1 MRMYDLIIKKRNGEE
16 LSTEEIEFFIQKYTS
31 GDVEDYQAS
40 ALMMAIFF
48 QKMNM
53 RETVDLTKA
62 MMHSG
67 DVVDLSAIEGIK
79 VDKHSTGGVGDT
91 TTLVLAPLVASCG
104 VPVAKMSGRGLGHTG
119 GTLDKLEA
127 IKDFRIDL
135 SIDEF
140 VNNVN
145 KNKIAVIGQ
154 TKDIAPADKK
164 LYALR
169 DVTGTVDNI
178 SLIASSIMS
187 KKLAAGSNA
196 IVLDVK
202 VGSGAFI
209 SDYKGAL
216 ELSKTMVSIGTEMG
230 RDTVALI
237 TDMDQ
242 PLGMAIGNSLEVQE
256 AIDTLKNQG
265 PEDLTELCLNLG
277 GKILL
282 LAKRVDSF
290 EEGKALLRE
299 KLENGEA
306 FEKFKEFVKIQGGDL
321 SVVENPEKLPLAK
334 NTHEVK
340 ATEDGI
346 LSQMIADEIGIC
358 AMMLGAGR
366 ETKDSP
372 IDLSAGILLNKKVGD
387 ALKKG
392 DVLATFYSNKNDEV
406 IQSIEQKFRENIS
419 ITKNTVEKQKLI
431 KAIVMHDSVQEF

>member
-1 MRMYDLIIKKRNGEE
+1 MRMYDLIVKKRNGEE
-16 LSTEEIEFFIQKYTS
+16 LSTEEIEYFVQKYTA
-31 GDVEDYQAS
+31 GEVEDYQAS

-62 MMHSG
+62 MMNSG

-119 GTLDKLEA
+119 GTLDKLES

-135 SIDEF
+135 SIEEF

-164 LYALR
+164 LYSLR

-209 SDYKGAL
+209 QDYPGAL
-216 ELSKTMVSIGTEMG
+216 ELSKTMVSIGSEMG

-242 PLGMAIGNSLEVQE
+242 PLGNAIGNSLEVKE

-282 LAKRVDSF
+282 LAKRVESF
-290 EEGKALLRE
+290 EAGKALLKE

-306 FEKFKEFVKIQGGDL
+306 FEKFKEFIEIQGGDI

-334 NTHEVK
+334 NIYEVK
-340 ATEDGI
+340 ATKEGT
-346 LSQMIADEIGIC
+346 LNQMVADEIGIC

-387 ALKKG
+387 FVTE
-392 DVLATFYSNKNDEV
+392 DDILATFYTNKDMDV
-406 IQSIEQKFRENIS
+406 IKSIEKKFRENIS
-419 ITKNTVEKQKLI
+419 ITNDSVKTQKLI
-431 KAIVMHDSVQEF
+431 KAIVMNDNIQEF

>member
-1 MRMYDLIIKKRNGEE
+1 MRMYDLIIKKRNGKA
-16 LSTEEIEFFIQKYTS
+16 LTTEEIEFFIKKYTT
-31 GDVEDYQAS
+31 GEIEDYQAS

-67 DVVDLSAIEGIK
+67 DVIDLSAIEGIK

-91 TTLVLAPLVASCG
+91 TTLVLAPLVAACG
-104 VPVAKMSGRGLGHTG
+104 VPMAKMSGRGLGHTG
-119 GTLDKLEA
+119 GTLDKLES
-127 IKDFRIDL
+127 IRNFRIDL

-140 VNNVN
+140 VTNVN

-154 TKDIAPADKK
+154 TNDIAPADKK

-209 SDYKGAL
+209 QEYKGAL

-230 RDTVALI
+230 RETVALI

-242 PLGMAIGNSLEVQE
+242 PLGNAIGNALEVKE
-256 AIDTLKNQG
+256 AIDTLKNKG
-265 PEDLTELCLNLG
+265 PKDLTKLCLNLG

-282 LAKRVDSF
+282 LAKRVESF
-290 EEGKALLRE
+290 EEGKDLLRE

-306 FEKFKEFVKIQGGDL
+306 FDKFKEFVKIQGGDV
-321 SVVENPEKLPLAK
+321 SVIDDPALLPVAK
-334 NTHEVK
+334 NSHQVQ
-340 ATEDGI
+340 ATETGRI
-346 LSQMIADEIGIC
+346 KNMIADEIGIC

-366 ETKDSP
+366 ETKDSV

-387 ALKKG
+387 AVKKG
-392 DVLATFYSNKNDEV
+392 DILAIFYTNKEDV
-406 IQSIEQKFRENIS
+406 MASIEKKFLENIFF
-419 ITKNTVEKQKLI
+419 TKGPVKEQKLI
-431 KAIVMHDSVQEF
+431 KAIIKHDGVEEL